1 VSDKQQIKHNI
12 EKALANENL
21 RGALGRFGNDYVG
34 ARERAYTGK
43 DFEELRDQI
52 AAVKGDAA
60 DRMEEL
66 AGRFTESAQARGAK
80 VFRARTAQD
89 AKDYIKNLAQEKGAT
104 KIVKSKSMATE
115 EIHLNE
121 YLGRQGLDSVETDLG
136 EWILQLCGQKPSHM
150 VMPAIHMT
158 RDEVADIFSKETTQE
173 LSADIPQLVEL
184 ARKQLRKK
192 FLAADIGISGANIAV
207 AETGTLVIVTNEG
220 NARLT
225 TTLPPVHVAVVGL
238 EKLVDEFDGVKP
250 IIEALPRSATGQK
263 ITSYVT
269 MITGPTPAAYPDG
282 TVQEKELHI
291 ILLDNG
297 RTEMQADPVFKE
309 ALQCIRCASC
319 LNVCPV
325 FQLLGGHVYGHIYTG
340 GIGTILTAFFNG
352 FQEAGELQNLCLG
365 CERCKRFCP
374 GKIDLPKLI
383 RELRSRVV
391 EKGGLPGGQKF
402 VLEKVLPNRKLF
414 HRLIKAGQLGQ
425 KPFQKGARIR
435 HLPMFLAGLTEG
447 RSLPVIAD
455 KAFRDQARNLSVP
468 EGPSKESTP
477 DSKEK
482 VGFFAGCLTDFVYP
496 QLGQAAHK
504 VLKHLNKEMVF
515 PAGQT
520 CCGVP
525 AVLMGV
531 RESAVH
537 LAQQNIEAF
546 EQAGVDA
553 VVTCCP
559 SCAQALKERYM
570 ELMETDPAWHERA
583 KALAGKVQHITA
595 YVADKS
601 GNGSSLRLKQTGGRV
616 TYHDSC
622 HMKGCLGI
630 TEEPRQLLAAAG
642 LELAEMDGSDLCCG
656 FGGSY
661 SVKFPSISSQIL
673 DKKLHSMEAANAPT
687 VALDCPG
694 CKLQISGG
702 LDSRGKELPVKHT
715 VEILAEKI

>member
-1 VSDKQQIKHNI
+1 MSDKQQIKNNI

-21 RGALGRFGNDYVG
+21 RGALGRFGDAYVC
-34 ARERAYTGK
+34 AREKAYTGK

-60 DRMEEL
+60 ARMEEL

-80 VFRARTAQD
+80 VYRARTAQD
-89 AKDYIKNLAQEKGAT
+89 AKDYIKKLAQEKGAT

-121 YLGRQGLDSVETDLG
+121 FLGQQGLDSVETDLG

-173 LSADIPQLVEL
+173 LSADIPKLVGV

-238 EKLVDEFDGVKP
+238 EKLVDKFDGVKP

-447 RSLPVIAD
+447 RSLPAIAD
-455 KAFRDQARNLSVP
+455 KPFRDKAKNLGIP
-468 EGPSKESTP
+468 ERPKER
-477 DSKEK
+477 

-496 QLGQAAHK
+496 QLGEAVHK
-504 VLKHLNKEMVF
+504 VLKHMNREMVF
-515 PAGQT
+515 PDEQT

-525 AVLMGV
+525 AVLMGS
-531 RESAVH
+531 RE
-537 LAQQNIEAF
+537 
-546 EQAGVDA
+546 
-553 VVTCCP
+553 
-559 SCAQALKERYM
+559 
-570 ELMETDPAWHERA
+570 
-583 KALAGKVQHITA
+583 
-595 YVADKS
+595 
-601 GNGSSLRLKQTGGRV
+601 
-616 TYHDSC
+616 
-622 HMKGCLGI
+622 
-630 TEEPRQLLAAAG
+630 
-642 LELAEMDGSDLCCG
+642 
-656 FGGSY
+656 
-661 SVKFPSISSQIL
+661 
-673 DKKLHSMEAANAPT
+673 
-687 VALDCPG
+687 
-694 CKLQISGG
+694 
-702 LDSRGKELPVKHT
+702 
-715 VEILAEKI
+715 